1 MTLQTDAANRALGQ
15 EITFGST
22 SLDQNVREILL
33 QEDALALLRQVGLH
47 RTLDDFC
54 LAIRI
59 GGEVDDAAARC
70 TLGDV
75 IQLVAGHGGYVE
87 SLDEV
92 IALFAVAVNTVV
104 DGALI
109 VLLEYLY
116 MEDILTDE
124 YFVGYLGD
132 FKLAI
137 LIKDDDV
144 IEVGA
149 VAYEFILLQPVP
161 TKPS

>member
-1 MTLQTDAANRALGQ
+1 MTLQTDAANGALGK
-15 EITFGST
+15 EITFSST

-54 LAIRI
+54 LSIRI
-59 GGEVDDAAARC
+59 GGEIDDAAARC

-92 IALFAVAVNTVV
+92 IALFAVAVNTVI
-104 DGALI
+104 DGALV

-124 YFVGYLGD
+124 YLVCYLGD
-132 FKLAI
+132 FKLTI
-137 LIKDDDV
+137 LIEDDDV

-149 VAYEFILLQPVP
+149 VASNSSFFNPVP
-161 TKPS
+161 TNPS